1 MHIHPSLHQ
10 GKKKKQKQAP
20 TTETIKNQAKP
31 NPEHILQL
39 ICKVVLCLVDVI
51 ESLPYIQLLAK
62 QAIHYRFVH
71 TPTHF
76 NVTNK

>member
-10 GKKKKQKQAP
+10 GKKKKKQAP

-71 TPTHF
+71 TPTHL